1 MTLSTFLKSSK
12 SSTTTLESKRIIK
25 RMRWLSNMQEKLA
38 VLMKFMKSPNEGTDV
53 LKSNRNTKRIR
64 KISNIQ
70 EKVAL
75 LIKSMKSPN
84 EYTDVLESNQITKQM
99 RRLSSMQEKLAVSMK
114 FMKSSNEGP
123 DELTTST
130 NTCRSLLLKEVA
142 LEEPRS
148 VRFGYVE
155 IREYGRI
162 LVDHPECQDGL
173 GLGLD
178 WKYSQKITRLSVDCF
193 EAIQRQRRKRKIQIE
208 QLCTY
213 KKKVLLR
220 DIGGYSERELWEV
233 LYTKFKEEKMKIEN
247 LSFLL

>member
-1 MTLSTFLKSSK
+1 MAYTIKTFPKNYKSNITSYLLNLTITLSTFLKSSK

-84 EYTDVLESNQITKQM
+84 EYTD
-99 RRLSSMQEKLAVSMK
+99 
-114 FMKSSNEGP
+114 
-123 DELTTST
+123 ELTTST

-142 LEEPRS
+142 LEEPRP
-148 VRFGYVE
+148 VRFGYIE

-193 EAIQRQRRKRKIQIE
+193 EAIQRKRRKRKIQIE
-208 QLCTY
+208 KLCTY
-213 KKKVLLR
+213 KKRVLLR